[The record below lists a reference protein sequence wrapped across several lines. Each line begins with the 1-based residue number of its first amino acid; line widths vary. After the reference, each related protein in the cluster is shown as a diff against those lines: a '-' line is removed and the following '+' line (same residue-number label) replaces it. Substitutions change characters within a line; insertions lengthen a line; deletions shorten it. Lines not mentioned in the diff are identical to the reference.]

1 MSLRRLLS
9 SEIASIVR
17 SGRTL
22 RPRFEETRWR
32 WDLVV
37 AGGTDY
43 SVPRRTGERACWEQQ
58 LATRQDHGS
67 GISS

>member
-22 RPRFEETRWR
+22 LPRFEEIPPALASGSPARHRLFTTPA
-32 WDLVV
+32 DL
-37 AGGTDY
+37 
-43 SVPRRTGERACWEQQ
+43 
-58 LATRQDHGS
+58 
-67 GISS
+67 